1 LAFCLQISSAPGAKI
16 ITNNRLRY
24 DFRQVFVI
32 LFYHI
37 VKKESAGLVTKPG
50 INISFRYRY
59 MGDFNP
65 GKPAYAKIS
74 FTYMF

>member
-1 LAFCLQISSAPGAKI
+1 
-16 ITNNRLRY
+16 
-24 DFRQVFVI
+24 VI

-59 MGDFNP
+59 MGDFTP
-65 GKPAYAKIS
+65 GTPAFAKFS
-74 FTYMF
+74 FTYLF